1 MAQLS
6 LPNATAQD
14 TSLIHLQYGMMSAF
28 PLVLPVLFALALNLS
43 LRKTDSCSIC
53 DTHLKWQRNSMLGLV
68 LGSAAWYWLP
78 AGWMA
83 ATALVVVLAWF
94 VLRVVKGWVSLVDGV
109 AIQPVPQRKEA
120 TDTFG

>member
-14 TSLIHLQYGMMSAF
+14 TSLIHLQYGLMSAF
-28 PLVLPVLFALALNLS
+28 PLLLPVLFALALNLS
-43 LRKTDSCSIC
+43 LRKSDSCSIC
-53 DTHLKWQRNSMLGLV
+53 VTHLKWQRNSMFGLA

-83 ATALVVVLAWF
+83 ATALVLVLGWF
-94 VLRVVKGWVSLVDGV
+94 VLRVVKGWVSLIDGV
-109 AIQPVPQRKEA
+109 AIQPAPHRKEA
-120 TDTFG
+120 AGTFE

>member
-43 LRKTDSCSIC
+43 LRKSDSCSIC
-53 DTHLKWQRNSMLGLV
+53 DTHLKWQRNSMFGLV
-68 LGSAAWYWLP
+68 FASLAWYWIP
-78 AGWMA
+78 TGWMTSA
-83 ATALVVVLAWF
+83 ALVVVLAWF
-94 VLRVVKGWVSLVDGV
+94 VLRIVKGWVSLIDGV
-109 AIQPVPQRKEA
+109 AIQPVQHSDEA
-120 TDTFG
+120 IDTLK